1 METTFGPQS
10 KLLTPS
16 CSHAS
21 AQGKKATRK
30 DNCKV
35 HALLISTASSTDVS
49 DPSSQRIDLPAKVLM
64 PGRTRKRVDGN
75 R

>member
-1 METTFGPQS
+1 METTFGPQRY
-10 KLLTPS
+10 LLLLLLALTQAPR
-16 CSHAS
+16 
-21 AQGKKATRK
+21 GKKATRN

-64 PGRTRKRVDGN
+64 PGRTKK
-75 R
+75 